1 MARPSRRLPVRF
13 TSAASGDLDVAF
25 AFVRERNRSAALDLL
40 ARLEDAAGRLSTY
53 PDMGATLAAEEFE
66 FAAPGI
72 RFVAAEPYLIFYRA
86 TPDAIVILR
95 ILHARQD
102 SRGALFE

>member
-1 MARPSRRLPVRF
+1 MAPPSRRLLVRF

-25 AFVRERNRSAALDLL
+25 AFVSQRNRSAALDLL
-40 ARLEDAAGRLSTY
+40 ARLEDAASRLSAY
-53 PDMGATLAAEEFE
+53 PEMGALLSTDEFE

-72 RFVAAEPYLIFYRA
+72 RFVAAEPYLIFYGA
-86 TPDAIVILR
+86 THDAVVILR